1 MWTTSYILSQ
11 VFSACAYII
20 FPLTFLTRNKKNILL
35 LNILNSV
42 FYLLSYLFL
51 AGYSG
56 VIVNAISIVR
66 GITFFIV
73 GELYQKKEYYS
84 LTFFV
89 VATITLSIV
98 FYRSWVDILPMIAGV
113 SFTYAIWQKNVEVYR
128 WIVVIGSVL
137 WITYNVLIF
146 SIVGMIGEAAC
157 LVVETIILI
166 VYYVKQ
172 DTNKEENGD
181 VSLEVQPSPQENT
194 ESNDN
199 ENF

>member
-56 VIVNAISIVR
+56 VIV
-66 GITFFIV
+66 
-73 GELYQKKEYYS
+73 
-84 LTFFV
+84 

-98 FYRSWVDILPMIAGV
+98 FYRSWMI
-113 SFTYAIWQKNVEVYR
+113 F
-128 WIVVIGSVL
+128 
-137 WITYNVLIF
+137 
-146 SIVGMIGEAAC
+146 C
-157 LVVETIILI
+157 L
-166 VYYVKQ
+166 
-172 DTNKEENGD
+172 
-181 VSLEVQPSPQENT
+181 
-194 ESNDN
+194 
-199 ENF
+199 

>member
-89 VATITLSIV
+89 VATIALSIV

-146 SIVGMIGEAAC
+146 SIVGMIGEVAC

-181 VSLEVQPSPQENT
+181 VSIEVQPSPQENI

>member
-1 MWTTSYILSQ
+1 
-11 VFSACAYII
+11 
-20 FPLTFLTRNKKNILL
+20 
-35 LNILNSV
+35 
-42 FYLLSYLFL
+42 
-51 AGYSG
+51 
-56 VIVNAISIVR
+56 
-66 GITFFIV
+66 
-73 GELYQKKEYYS
+73 
-84 LTFFV
+84 
-89 VATITLSIV
+89 
-98 FYRSWVDILPMIAGV
+98 MIAGV

-146 SIVGMIGEAAC
+146 SIVGMIGEVAC

>member
-98 FYRSWVDILPMIAGV
+98 FYRSWIDILPMIAGV

-146 SIVGMIGEAAC
+146 SIVGMIGEVAC

>member
-89 VATITLSIV
+89 VAKIALSIV
-98 FYRSWVDILPMIAGV
+98 FYRSWMI
-113 SFTYAIWQKNVEVYR
+113 F
-128 WIVVIGSVL
+128 
-137 WITYNVLIF
+137 
-146 SIVGMIGEAAC
+146 C
-157 LVVETIILI
+157 L
-166 VYYVKQ
+166 
-172 DTNKEENGD
+172 
-181 VSLEVQPSPQENT
+181 
-194 ESNDN
+194 
-199 ENF
+199 

>member
-56 VIVNAISIVR
+56 VIVNAIGIVR

-89 VATITLSIV
+89 VATIALSIV

-146 SIVGMIGEAAC
+146 SIVGMIGEVAC

-181 VSLEVQPSPQENT
+181 VSIEVQPSPQENI

>member
-56 VIVNAISIVR
+56 VIVNVISIVR

-89 VATITLSIV
+89 VATIALSIV

-172 DTNKEENGD
+172 DSNKEENGD

>member
-89 VATITLSIV
+89 VATIALSIV

-128 WIVVIGSVL
+128 WIVVVGSVL